1 MGRARVGEDGAMG
14 ELVLIRHG
22 QTEWSRQRR
31 HTGRTDLPLTE
42 EGEQQAEAL
51 RPLLA
56 KRELGLVVTSP
67 LVRAARTAELAGLRD
82 PAVDPDLAEWDY
94 GGYEGITTKEI
105 QRERPD
111 WNLWRDGVP
120 PGDADHPG
128 ESVEQVGGRADR
140 VLALVTAEL
149 DAGGPDVVLVAHGHV
164 LRVLT
169 ARWLGLPPSQ
179 GVLFRLDTATLST
192 LGREHDRPVITSW
205 NTSR

>member
-1 MGRARVGEDGAMG
+1 MG

-31 HTGRTDLPLTE
+31 HTGRTDLPLTA
-42 EGEQQAEAL
+42 EGEEQALAL

-56 KRELGLVVTSP
+56 KRDVGLVVTSP
-67 LVRAARTAELAGLRD
+67 LLRAVRTAELAGLDD
-82 PAVDPDLAEWDY
+82 PAVDADLAEWDY
-94 GGYEGITTKEI
+94 GGYEGITTARI
-105 QRERPD
+105 QRDRPG

-120 PGDADHPG
+120 PGDAEHPG
-128 ESVEQVGGRADR
+128 ELVEQVGERADR

-169 ARWLGLPPSQ
+169 ARWLGLPSSE

-192 LGREHDRPVITSW
+192 LGREHDHPVITSW
-205 NTSR
+205 NTGR